1 MTFPEWLKRT
11 YRGTRTKFADNKFG
25 DLAKNLSSVIK
36 KNPFEES
43 FEEYN
48 SLADWL
54 EHLDTHCA
62 PDIVKETMSQAWELY
77 IKSGAKD
84 DDC

>member
-1 MTFPEWLKRT
+1 MTFPEWLKRQ
-11 YRGTRTKFADNKFG
+11 YRGTRTKFADNRFG
-25 DLAKNLSSVIK
+25 DLAKNLSSVMN

-48 SLADWL
+48 SLTDWL
-54 EHLDTHCA
+54 EHLDTHYA
-62 PDIVKETMSQAWELY
+62 PDVVRDTMSEAWDLY

-84 DDC
+84 DDR